1 MQNLKKIF
9 YLCFI
14 LMLGFAKS
22 QDSVV
27 DLLSIPGPIEYNGN
41 EFFLSWSK
49 QNSKTLSIQQFLP
62 RDETIDDFTEL
73 LNFSYFNKEIDIEL
87 AVRQK
92 VEAVQHIEKTDKF
105 AKVNVAES
113 PDGTE
118 YIVDYTVSAEAGK
131 AEPYV
136 EYNVYRFKNYDNA
149 GVKSFLILSYAK
161 RIYGEDFKGA
171 FKSLMK
177 QRDDLMT
184 AMIEYK
190 IPQITLVNQGNS
202 EIKK

>member
-1 MQNLKKIF
+1 MRNFKKIF
-9 YLCFI
+9 CLFFI
-14 LMLGFAKS
+14 LTLGFAKS

-27 DLLSIPGPIEYNGN
+27 DLLSIPGPIEYNGS

-49 QNSKTLSIQQFLP
+49 QNSKTLSVQQFLP

-73 LNFSYFNKEIDIEL
+73 LNFSYFNKEIDMEM

-92 VEAVQHIEKTDKF
+92 VESVQQIAKTDKF

-118 YIVDYTVSAEAGK
+118 FIVDYTVSGDAGK
-131 AEPYV
+131 TEPFV
-136 EYNVYRFKNYDNA
+136 EYNVYRFKSYDNA
-149 GVKSFLILSYAK
+149 GAKSFLILSYAK
-161 RIYGEDFKGA
+161 RIYGDDFKGA
-171 FKSLMK
+171 SKSLTR
-177 QRDDLMT
+177 QRDELIT

-190 IPQITLVNQGNS
+190 IPQITLINQGNS
-202 EIKK
+202 EVKK